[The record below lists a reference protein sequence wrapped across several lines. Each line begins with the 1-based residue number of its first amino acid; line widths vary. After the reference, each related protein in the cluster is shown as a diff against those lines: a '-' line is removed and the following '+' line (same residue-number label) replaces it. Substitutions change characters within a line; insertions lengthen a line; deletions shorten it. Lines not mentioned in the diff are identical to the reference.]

1 LIVFIIIFA
10 VIFGDQA
17 AKFMIRESM
26 TVGESIRVFGDVV
39 RLTYVENPG
48 IAFGIRVSNGW
59 IFTVLSIVA
68 SIGIIIYLI
77 RQWKETLWI
86 KSALALI
93 LGGAVGNLI
102 DRIAFSKVVDFMDI
116 GFGNTRWPVFNVAD
130 SAVVIGMFILFVTMY
145 HQEKQQTAG
154 LPQAD
159 AAAEADKS
167 A

>member
-1 LIVFIIIFA
+1 MIVFVIIFA

-26 TVGESIRVFGDVV
+26 TIGQSIRVLGDVV

-48 IAFGIRVSNGW
+48 IAFGIRVSNSW
-59 IFTVLSIVA
+59 IFTALSILA
-68 SIGIIIYLI
+68 SIGIIIYLV

-102 DRIAFSKVVDFMDI
+102 DRIAFSKVVDFVDI
-116 GFGNTRWPVFNVAD
+116 GVGNVRWPVFNVAD
-130 SAVVIGMFILFVTMY
+130 SAVVIGMFILFITMY
-145 HQEKQQTAG
+145 HQEKKNSAG
-154 LPQAD
+154 LQETEVT
-159 AAAEADKS
+159 AEAEKL
-167 A
+167 